1 MCKQNVAD
9 KREKLGNCPFDCPF
23 PTISLMGLKLR
34 DNRNKHRQF
43 PREFPPGAIVVS
55 RGSYLIFN
63 LWTRQGIRWKD
74 GRYSCIGHRWSFF
87 AMLIKGSREKSCAK
101 LLLRGSVSLY
111 SPNLF
116 VRTEDQGAR
125 EKRGCTRNKDKIVH
139 GFTRFW
145 DQQDVSTSKQLDK
158 KNPLNSAWRWIE
170 FFSRRSFDILEII
183 RGCSK
188 EKDYEHS
195 RAWWRIEMVI

>member
-101 LLLRGSVSLY
+101 LLLRGSVSPY

-125 EKRGCTRNKDKIVH
+125 EKRGCTRNKDKRLCTVLRVSEINKMFRRASSWIKKIHWILLDDESSFSPVALSTFLKLSAAARKRRITNIVEH
-139 GFTRFW
+139 G
-145 DQQDVSTSKQLDK
+145 
-158 KNPLNSAWRWIE
+158 E
-170 FFSRRSFDILEII
+170 
-183 RGCSK
+183 G
-188 EKDYEHS
+188 
-195 RAWWRIEMVI
+195 